1 MQARYSFPRIKAWD
15 DAITA
20 LEQSISISAS
30 IEFAYKALGHS
41 YLKQYYRDESLVDAP

>member
-1 MQARYSFPRIKAWD
+1 LTLCKLGYAFPRIKAWD

-30 IEFAYKALGHS
+30 IECEVK
-41 YLKQYYRDESLVDAP
+41 